1 MDEPINLFRSPGAI
15 TIVFNRPEIRS
26 PISLDVIC
34 ALERLFD
41 DIEVGDRLGRLVFT
55 GRKGVFASGAD
66 LNEIAGLEP
75 SRAAAFAERGQAL
88 MNRIAGLPF
97 ETVAAVNGFCFGG
110 ALDLALACTTRIAS
124 AQAQFAH
131 PGARLGIITGWGGT
145 QRLPR
150 LVGQAA
156 AMEMFLMAEPIT
168 AETALRI
175 GLIDRIVD
183 ATVEEFVSF

>member
-1 MDEPINLFRSPGAI
+1 MDEPIKLLRSPGTV
-15 TIVFNRPEIRS
+15 TIVFNRPEVRS
-26 PISLDVIC
+26 PISLDVIH
-34 ALERLFD
+34 ALESVLD
-41 DIEVGDRLGRLVFT
+41 DIEAGDRPARLVFT
-55 GRKGVFASGAD
+55 GRRGVFASGAD
-66 LNEIAGLEP
+66 LNEIARLEAG
-75 SRAAAFAERGQAL
+75 AAAVFANRGQAL

-131 PGARLGIITGWGGT
+131 PGAKLGIITGWGGT

-150 LVGQAA
+150 LIGRAA
-156 AMEMFLMAEPIT
+156 AMEMFLTAEPIS

-175 GLIDRIVD
+175 GLIDSIVEGT
-183 ATVEEFVSF
+183 AEEFVSF

>member
-1 MDEPINLFRSPGAI
+1 MDEPIKLLRSPGTI

-26 PISLDVIC
+26 PISLDVID
-34 ALERLFD
+34 AIESVLD
-41 DIEVGDRLGRLVFT
+41 DIEAGDRPDRLVFT
-55 GRKGVFASGAD
+55 GRRGVFASGAD
-66 LNEIAGLEP
+66 LREIAGLEA
-75 SRAAAFAERGQAL
+75 SRAAAFAGRGQAL
-88 MNRIAGLPF
+88 MNCIASLPF

-150 LVGQAA
+150 LIGQAA
-156 AMEMFLMAEPIT
+156 AMEMFLTAEPIT
-168 AETALRI
+168 AETAWRI
-175 GLIDRIVD
+175 GLIDRIVEGV
-183 ATVEEFVSF
+183 AEEFVSF